1 MAKVPLNRTRIYLD
15 GRDITLLIDAADL
28 SMETVE
34 DVIDVLWRPQP
45 IHAPIESKAS
55 GSFTSRYMKGDH
67 YIAFE
72 EAINDIMTRYS
83 IANGFTYEKRTFEE
97 ITEDSFRQI
106 TETRQTDTSGTGRT
120 INFAGIT
127 ETVPIRGDR
136 LDYVTLNVITDGITA
151 GDGIEISNDKNTD
164 KVYIRK
170 VDIATGEKKY
180 TLYTAKAGSTQ
191 GYMTTN
197 AVGFEPDMGGNIVLT
212 FKATKSGDTLV
223 CDSNAANTQMYYI
236 LEESVWKRHWLEFRM
251 TDPAGSKLIKIILKY
266 VQLKLGAETAENAKV
281 PYFTVN
287 FTADDIDIQKV

>member
-1 MAKVPLNRTRIYLD
+1 MARVPLNRTRIYLD
-15 GRDITLLIDAADL
+15 GRDISLLINSADL

-34 DVIDVLWRPQP
+34 DVLDVLWRPQP
-45 IHAPIESKAS
+45 IHVPIEAKAT
-55 GSFTSRYMKGDH
+55 GSFTSHLFKDNN
-67 YIAFE
+67 YIALE
-72 EAINDIMTRYS
+72 EAINDMMTRYS
-83 IANGFTYEKRTFEE
+83 IANGFTYEKRIFEE

-127 ETVPIRGDR
+127 ETVTIRGDR
-136 LDYVTLNVITDGITA
+136 LDYVTLNVITDGITV
-151 GDGIEISNDKNTD
+151 GDGVEISNDKNTD

-170 VDIATGEKKY
+170 ADIATGEKKY

-197 AVGFEPDMGGNIVLT
+197 VVGSEPDIGGNIVLT

-223 CDSNAANTQMYYI
+223 CDSNLANTQMYYI

-251 TDPAGSKLIKIILKY
+251 TDPTSSKLIKIILKY
-266 VQLKLGAETAENAKV
+266 VQLKLGSETTENAKV
-281 PYFTVN
+281 PSFTVN